1 MRGNMRKV
9 CVVITARAS
18 YGKVKPILSAIAAHP
33 DLELQLVCAAS
44 MVLERF
50 GAADKLIERDG
61 FKIDERIF
69 MVLEEANLLTSAK
82 STGIGVVEFAGA
94 FDRLKPDVVLLMADR
109 YEVIAPAIAA
119 SYMNIP
125 IAHAQGGEVSGNI
138 DEKVRHAVTKLS
150 DIHFPSTRRA
160 RDWIVRMGEN
170 PEKVFF
176 TGCPSIDIVKEILK
190 KPALDF
196 DPYERYGGVGEKPD
210 LSKGYIIVMQH
221 PVTTEFEDSRRHVDE
236 TLKAVVQ
243 FDRPVLW
250 FWPNIDAGSDATSK
264 GIRAFRENND
274 VPHLHFFK
282 NMEPEDFLR
291 LLYNGHGIVGNSSV
305 AIREC
310 SYMGVPAVNIGS
322 RQSDRDRGPNVIDV
336 DYDAGKILEA
346 IRSHCGS
353 KKCPSAEIYGA
364 GDASRQIADLLA
376 KTPLSFSKVLNYVK
390 DEKVGEGKN
399 TPDKAA

>member
-1 MRGNMRKV
+1 MRKV

-18 YGKVKPILSAIAAHP
+18 YGKVKPILSAISAHP

-50 GAADKLIERDG
+50 GAADKLVERDG

-125 IAHAQGGEVSGNI
+125 VAHAQGGEVSGNI

-150 DIHFPSTRRA
+150 DLHFPSTARA

-176 TGCPSIDIVKEILK
+176 TGCPSIDIVREILE

-221 PVTTEFEDSRRHVDE
+221 PVTTEFGDSRRHIDE
-236 TLKAVVQ
+236 TLRAVVELN
-243 FDRPVLW
+243 RPVLW

-264 GIRAFRENND
+264 GIRAFRENNH

-322 RQSDRDRGPNVIDV
+322 RQSDRDRGPNVLDV
-336 DYDAGKILEA
+336 DYDAPKIREA
-346 IRSHCGS
+346 ILSHCGPRKFPRS
-353 KKCPSAEIYGA
+353 ETYGT
-364 GDASRQIADLLA
+364 GDASRQIAALLA
-376 KTPLSFSKVLNYVK
+376 KEPLSFSKVLNYVTENRK
-390 DEKVGEGKN
+390 SGAG
-399 TPDKAA
+399 KAA